1 VLVPPPR
8 KKLAFRLTAFIV
20 AAQAMLYAGFAFLI
34 MEGNTKAVEAS
45 ERETSLFLNNSIR
58 ATIDDD
64 IRSASIAIV
73 AIADNPQVLRLFA
86 QHDRAGLQAY
96 LEPAYGKIKDRM
108 VRFHFFLPDGT
119 TFLRV
124 HDPSSYGDSLA
135 ETRPMIKAVIERR
148 IAVSGIEHG
157 RDGLGIRVVVPLFS
171 GSRFLGAVEYGME
184 FGQVFAERLKSTYD
198 GDYYIFGLD
207 GSGPPEY
214 IAGTR
219 SIDRCTPSTSSVQDI
234 ATGKNVWSLDCSQ
247 AEAVDLYPF
256 RDYAGNVIGF
266 IKVELSRL
274 PLAGAINQIR
284 RGLIFLG
291 VILLMA
297 LALTTI
303 LAMRALFRPLRA
315 VVNQTRMI
323 SERIAA
329 GDLGYRG
336 DISGTA
342 MDFREIITVVNS
354 IIGTLREREM
364 LLQAIV
370 EGIPGVVY
378 YVGPDYKVLWAN
390 SRARQLMPALVG
402 MDPREASA
410 SVGFFGD
417 EGELLA
423 KAFESGEIISVEA
436 CYVRPSAGTGTGDA
450 SAASEEC
457 WEHVAVPV
465 PGTDGRV
472 EHVIR
477 ISRNVTDKRSAEAAL
492 RQLNETLERRIEDAI
507 RMHKETE
514 GLANQQS
521 RLAAI
526 GELATGMAHEIT
538 QPLNSITF
546 SVENLSTRFA
556 NGTVDNAY
564 LRNKVSAIN
573 ADIDRVRRVIDHV
586 RLFARS
592 VPEEYN
598 TGFSVN
604 TTIQNALG
612 LFAVQ
617 LATREID
624 LSVNL
629 ADSLPEVRGNPF
641 QYEQVVLNLLSNAR
655 DAVEERLHLD
665 AESNNPDPM
674 PAVIRIRT
682 WTEPGLVCLEVSDN
696 GTGIPEELGA
706 LVFDPFFTTKLPGKG
721 TGLGLSI
728 SFGIIRE
735 MGGSI
740 ELGHPV
746 RGASL
751 IVKVPAWRGAP

>member
-1 VLVPPPR
+1 MLVPPPR

-34 MEGNTKAVEAS
+34 MEGNTKAIAAS
-45 ERETSLFLNNSIR
+45 ERETSLYLANSIR

-64 IRSASIAIV
+64 IRTASIAIV
-73 AIADNPQVLRLFA
+73 AIAEDRQVKNLLARRN
-86 QHDRAGLQAY
+86 RAGLEAY
-96 LEPAYGKIKDRM
+96 LAPAYGKIKDRM

-124 HDPSSYGDSLA
+124 HDPSSYGDSLID
-135 ETRPMIKAVIERR
+135 TRPMIRDVVKRR
-148 IAVSGIEHG
+148 VAASGIERG

-171 GSRFLGAVEYGME
+171 GSTFLGAVEYGME
-184 FGQVFAERLKSTYD
+184 FGQAFAERLKATYD

-207 GSGPPEY
+207 GNGQPVY

-219 SIDRCTPSTSSVQDI
+219 EIDRCTPSTNSLRDI
-234 ATGKNVWSLDCSQ
+234 SDGKNVWTLDCSQ
-247 AEAVDLYPF
+247 AQAVDLYPF

-291 VILLMA
+291 VVLLVA
-297 LALTTI
+297 LSLTTI
-303 LAMRALFRPLRA
+303 LAMRALFKPLRA

-323 SERIAA
+323 SERIAG

-336 DISGTA
+336 DVSETA
-342 MDFREIITVVNS
+342 ADFREIITVVNG

-378 YVGPDYKVLWAN
+378 YVGPDSKVLWAN
-390 SRARQLMPALVG
+390 TRARRLMPAIVG

-410 SVGFFGD
+410 SIGFFGD

-423 KAFESGEIISVEA
+423 RAFEHKEIVSMEA
-436 CYVRPSAGTGTGDA
+436 CCLRPFGGTGTDSGTG
-450 SAASEEC
+450 EEC

-465 PGTDGRV
+465 PGTDGDI

-492 RQLNETLERRIEDAI
+492 RQLNETLEHRIDDAI

-538 QPLNSITF
+538 QPLNSISF

-556 NGTVDNAY
+556 NDTVDDAY

-674 PAVIRIRT
+674 PTVIRIRT
-682 WTEPGLVCLEVSDN
+682 WAEPGHVCLEVSDN
-696 GTGIPEELGA
+696 GTGIPDELGA
-706 LVFDPFFTTKLPGKG
+706 RVFDPFFTTKLPGKG

-740 ELGHPV
+740 ELGHPL

>member
-1 VLVPPPR
+1 MAPAPPLR
-8 KKLAFRLTAFIV
+8 KKLAFRLIAFIV
-20 AAQAMLYAGFAFLI
+20 AAQAMLYAGFAILI
-34 MEGNTKAVEAS
+34 MEGNTKAVAAS
-45 ERETSLFLNNSIR
+45 ERETSLFLANSIR
-58 ATIDDD
+58 AAIDNDA
-64 IRSASIAIV
+64 RSAAIAIA
-73 AIADNPQVLRLFA
+73 AIAEDPQVLRLVA
-86 QHDRAGLQAY
+86 QRDRAGLQAY
-96 LEPAYGKIKDRM
+96 LIPAYRKIRDRI
-108 VRFHFFLPDGT
+108 VRFHFYLPDGT

-124 HDPSSYGDSLA
+124 HDPYSYGDSLV
-135 ETRPMIKAVIERR
+135 ETRPMIRDVIEQRK
-148 IAVSGIEHG
+148 AVSGIERG

-171 GSRFLGAVEYGME
+171 GSKFLGAVEYGME
-184 FGQVFAERLKSTYD
+184 FGQQFVERLKSTYD
-198 GDYYIFGLD
+198 GDYYIFELD
-207 GSGPPEY
+207 RVGQPEY
-214 IAGTR
+214 VAGTR
-219 SIDRCTPSTSSVQDI
+219 TVDLCAPSSGSVQDI
-234 ATGKNVWSLDCSQ
+234 SLGKNVWSLDCSQ
-247 AEAVDLYPF
+247 AEAVGFYPF
-256 RDYAGNVIGF
+256 RDYAGTVIGF
-266 IKVELSRL
+266 IKVELSRM

-291 VILLMA
+291 VILLVA

-303 LAMRALFRPLRA
+303 LAMNALFRPLRA

-336 DISGTA
+336 DVSETA
-342 MDFREIITVVNS
+342 ADFREIITVVNG
-354 IIGTLREREM
+354 IIGTLREREL

-378 YVGPDYKVLWAN
+378 YVGSDARVVWAN
-390 SRARQLMPALVG
+390 SRAKGLMPDIVG

-410 SVGFFGD
+410 RIGFFAQED
-417 EGELLA
+417 ELLT
-423 KAFESGEIISVEA
+423 KGFVGGDIVSMEA
-436 CYVRPSAGTGTGDA
+436 CYVRPFGGAGNTTEAG
-450 SAASEEC
+450 EEC

-465 PGTDGRV
+465 PGTDGV
-472 EHVIR
+472 VDHVIR
-477 ISRNVTDKRSAEAAL
+477 ISRNVTDKRRAEAAL
-492 RQLNETLERRIEDAI
+492 RQLNETLERRIDDAI

-538 QPLNSITF
+538 QPLNSISF
-546 SVENLSTRFA
+546 SIENLSTRFA
-556 NGTVDNAY
+556 NGTIDDAY
-564 LRNKVSAIN
+564 LANKVSAIN

-592 VPEEYN
+592 VPEEYH

-604 TTIQNALG
+604 TTIKNALG

-624 LSVNL
+624 LSTEL
-629 ADSLPEVRGNPF
+629 ADNLPEVLGNPF

-655 DAVEERLHLD
+655 DAVEERLRMD

-674 PAVIRIRT
+674 PAMIKIRS

-696 GTGIPEELGA
+696 GMGIPEDLRA
-706 LVFDPFFTTKLPGKG
+706 RIFDPFFTTKLPGKG

-728 SFGIIRE
+728 SFGIVRE
-735 MGGSI
+735 MEGSI
-740 ELGHPV
+740 ELGNPI

-751 IVKVPAWRGAP
+751 IVKVPAWKGAP

>member
-1 VLVPPPR
+1 MLVPPPR

-45 ERETSLFLNNSIR
+45 ERETSLFLANSIR

-86 QHDRAGLQAY
+86 QRDRAGLQAY
-96 LEPAYGKIKDRM
+96 LAPVYGKIKDRI
-108 VRFHFFLPDGT
+108 VHFHFFLPDGT

-124 HDPSSYGDSLA
+124 HDPSSYGDSLIDI
-135 ETRPMIKAVIERR
+135 RPMIKDVVEQR
-148 IAVSGIEHG
+148 IAVSGIERG
-157 RDGLGIRVVVPLFS
+157 RDGLGIRVVVPLFN
-171 GSRFLGAVEYGME
+171 GSRFLGAVEYDME
-184 FGQVFAERLKSTYD
+184 FGQVFAERLKSKYD

-207 GSGPPEY
+207 STGQPEY

-219 SIDRCTPSTSSVQDI
+219 TIDRCTPSASDI
-234 ATGKNVWSLDCSQ
+234 QEIAIGKDVWSLDCSQ

-284 RGLIFLG
+284 HGLIFLG
-291 VILLMA
+291 VILLVA

-336 DISGTA
+336 DVSETA
-342 MDFREIITVVNS
+342 VDFREIITVVNG
-354 IIGTLREREM
+354 IIGTLREREL

-370 EGIPGVVY
+370 EGIPGIVY

-390 SRARQLMPALVG
+390 SRARQLMPAIVG
-402 MDPREASA
+402 MDPREA

-423 KAFESGEIISVEA
+423 NAFEHREIISMEA
-436 CYVRPSAGTGTGDA
+436 CYLRPFAGAVDA
-450 SAASEEC
+450 SSTSKECEEC

-492 RQLNETLERRIEDAI
+492 RQLNETLERRIDDAV

-514 GLANQQS
+514 SLANQQS

-538 QPLNSITF
+538 QPLNSISF
-546 SVENLSTRFA
+546 SVENLSTRFS
-556 NGTVDNAY
+556 NGTVDSAY

-592 VPEEYN
+592 VPEEYH

-612 LFAVQ
+612 LFGVQ

-629 ADSLPEVRGNPF
+629 AENLPEVQGNPF

-674 PAVIRIRT
+674 PAIIRIRS
-682 WTEPGLVCLEVSDN
+682 WAEPGLVCLEISDN

-706 LVFDPFFTTKLPGKG
+706 RVFDPFFTTKLPGKG

-740 ELGHPV
+740 ELGYPV

-751 IVKVPAWRGAP
+751 IVKVPAWKGVP

>member
-1 VLVPPPR
+1 MLVPPLR

-20 AAQAMLYAGFAFLI
+20 AAQALLYAGFAVLI
-34 MEGNTKAVEAS
+34 MEGNTKAIAAS
-45 ERETSLFLNNSIR
+45 ERETSLYLANSIR

-64 IRSASIAIV
+64 LRTASIAIV
-73 AIADNPQVLRLFA
+73 AIAEDPRVKALLASR
-86 QHDRAGLQAY
+86 DRAGLEAY
-96 LEPAYGKIKDRM
+96 LAPAYEKIRDRM
-108 VRFHFFLPDGT
+108 VRFHFYLPDGT

-124 HDPSSYGDSLA
+124 HDPSSYGDSLMD
-135 ETRPMIKAVIERR
+135 TRPMIRDVVKRHIT
-148 IAVSGIEHG
+148 VSGIERG

-171 GSRFLGAVEYGME
+171 GPIFLGAVEYGME
-184 FGQVFAERLKSTYD
+184 FGQAFAERLKATYD

-207 GSGPPEY
+207 GNGQPVY

-219 SIDRCTPSTSSVQDI
+219 EIDRCTPSTNSVRDI
-234 ATGKNVWSLDCSQ
+234 SIGRNVWTLDCSQ
-247 AEAVDLYPF
+247 AQAVDLYPF
-256 RDYAGNVIGF
+256 RDYAGTVIGF

-284 RGLIFLG
+284 GGLIVLG
-291 VILLMA
+291 VVLLVA
-297 LALTTI
+297 LVLTTI

-336 DISGTA
+336 DVSETA
-342 MDFREIITVVNS
+342 IDFREIITVVNG
-354 IIGTLREREM
+354 IIGTLREREL

-378 YVGPDYKVLWAN
+378 YVGPDYRVLWAN
-390 SRARQLMPALVG
+390 TRARQLMPAIVG

-410 SVGFFGD
+410 SIGFFGD

-423 KAFESGEIISVEA
+423 KAFERGEIISMEA
-436 CYVRPSAGTGTGDA
+436 CYLRPVGGADADPQTG
-450 SAASEEC
+450 EEC

-465 PGTDGRV
+465 PGTDGV
-472 EHVIR
+472 IEHVIR

-492 RQLNETLERRIEDAI
+492 RQLNETLEHRIDDAV

-538 QPLNSITF
+538 QPLNSISF

-556 NGTVDNAY
+556 NGTVDGTY

-629 ADSLPEVRGNPF
+629 ADNLPEVRGNPF

-682 WTEPGLVCLEVSDN
+682 WAEPGLVCLEVSDN
-696 GTGIPEELGA
+696 GTGIPEALGA
-706 LVFDPFFTTKLPGKG
+706 RVFDPFFTTKLPGKG

-740 ELGHPV
+740 ELGQV
-746 RGASL
+746 ARGASL
-751 IVKVPAWRGAP
+751 IVKVPAWKGAR